1 MNKMRILY
9 VVHRYAPYPGGSEI
23 YVQSMAEETLRRGHV
38 VTVFAGEHKGDL
50 NGVVVTSD
58 PGIILEKW
66 DLIVVHGG
74 DVNVQNFV
82 LSNATRIPSPV
93 LYLLV
98 LPSNSDVCVKA
109 LHDCKWIGCSTPAD
123 FRHCEAHGINNK
135 AVTVRHGIKWQNC
148 IGKTGFKK
156 RFGIE
161 GRMFLS
167 CGGYWPNKAM
177 QQLADLFEA
186 ADLKDSVLVTTGY
199 DNRMNLMPEGRKNVI
214 PLLIDS
220 REEVLSAMHDADCV
234 LMHSYQEG
242 FGLVLL
248 EAMLNQ
254 TPWIARKIAGAELL
268 EMHGKTYQSD
278 AELVASLRKF
288 DRKNFNIEAS
298 YNHVVGRH
306 LIKHT
311 IDDIEEIMIKSHN
324 INRG

>member
-1 MNKMRILY
+1 
-9 VVHRYAPYPGGSEI
+9 
-23 YVQSMAEETLRRGHV
+23 MAEETLRRGHF
-38 VTVFAGEHKGDL
+38 VTVFAGEHQGDL
-50 NGVVVTSD
+50 NGVIVTND
-58 PGIILEKW
+58 PSVILEKW

-98 LPSNSDVCVKA
+98 LPSNSDICVKA

-123 FRHCEAHGINNK
+123 FRHCEAHGVSSK

-148 IGKTGFKK
+148 IGKPGFKK
-156 RFGIE
+156 KHGIE

-177 QQLADLFEA
+177 KRLAELFEA
-186 ADLKDSVLVTTGY
+186 ADIEGAVLVTTGY
-199 DNRMNLMPEGRKNVI
+199 DNRMNLMPEKRKNVI
-214 PLLIDS
+214 PLLIDD
-220 REEVLSAMHDADCV
+220 REEVLSAMYEADCM

-248 EAMLNQ
+248 ESMLNQ
-254 TPWIARKIAGAELL
+254 TPWIARRIAGAELL
-268 EMHGKTYQSD
+268 ETHGKTYQSD
-278 AELVASLRKF
+278 AELISLLKKF
-288 DRKNFNIEAS
+288 DRNNFDIESS
-298 YNHVVGRH
+298 YNYVTNRH

-311 IDDIEEIMIKSHN
+311 VDDIEKVIVKHHN
-324 INRG
+324 INKAWR